1 MYLCGGGLVNLID
14 HKSNGWLVEPG
25 HVRDMAE
32 LVNYR
37 LRSDGV
43 VRSKMSQAARNTIA
57 RGYSVNNRVTDILAV
72 YGA

>member
-1 MYLCGGGLVNLID
+1 M
-14 HKSNGWLVEPG
+14 
-25 HVRDMAE
+25 RDMAE
-32 LVNYR
+32 LVNYW